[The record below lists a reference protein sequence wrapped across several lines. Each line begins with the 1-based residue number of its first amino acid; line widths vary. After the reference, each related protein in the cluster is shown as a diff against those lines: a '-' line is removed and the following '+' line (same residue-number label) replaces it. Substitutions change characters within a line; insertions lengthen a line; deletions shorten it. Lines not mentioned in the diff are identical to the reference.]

1 MKNSQEIRH
10 EVGSADYGG
19 GESLDRDNHV
29 QAQGGIKRTI
39 REEEEEDKKKKEAL
53 SSRKGV

>member
-39 REEEEEDKKKKEAL
+39 REEEEEDKKKEAL